1 MRVAFSLTGNR
12 MLKNRCCPWFDKLTM
27 RAKPLKT
34 RDLILVTQTAKP
46 PALLERL
53 TAVQHKREWLRRISE
68 GNRYSH
74 KEILMTQQHHLNH
87 ATWDCKYHVVFVPKY
102 RKKAVFGKIKKNL
115 GAVFHDLARRRE
127 CRIEEGHLMP
137 EHAPLWRT
145 RNEINVWRVQ
155 EGVGVTM
162 E

>member
-1 MRVAFSLTGNR
+1 
-12 MLKNRCCPWFDKLTM
+12 
-27 RAKPLKT
+27 
-34 RDLILVTQTAKP
+34 
-46 PALLERL
+46 
-53 TAVQHKREWLRRISE
+53 
-68 GNRYSH
+68 
-74 KEILMTQQHHLNH
+74 MTQQHHLNH
-87 ATWDCKYHVVFVPKY
+87 ATWDCKYHVVFIPKY